1 VHARC
6 EPICPE
12 LHSLSVSG
20 SDSDVPRR
28 AYSSFGPVSF
38 ALRQASAL
46 SPSTT
51 ARLDAARAPLVA
63 YERVDA
69 IDLFL
74 SRYGDLH
81 QGLVEGLLTGLP
93 EGQLRARPH
102 PGVNTIVW
110 LLWHSA
116 RIEDLAVNR
125 FLADSPQVLDEWRDR
140 LGVPRRDV
148 GTGMSDAEVD
158 ELSAR
163 IDLAALRGYWD
174 AVTARTL
181 SLTGSLR
188 GPDLAAVV
196 PAARVKSVVQAE
208 SAVAPGVEWLTEFWA
223 GGRTRAWM
231 LAQTAL
237 LHPYGHYYE
246 ARVTA
251 GLWGA
256 RSP

>member
-1 VHARC
+1 
-6 EPICPE
+6 
-12 LHSLSVSG
+12 
-20 SDSDVPRR
+20 
-28 AYSSFGPVSF
+28 
-38 ALRQASAL
+38 
-46 SPSTT
+46 
-51 ARLDAARAPLVA
+51 
-63 YERVDA
+63 VDA

-81 QGLVEGLLTGLP
+81 HGLVEGLLTSLP
-93 EGQLRARPH
+93 EAQLRGRPH
-102 PGVNTIVW
+102 PGVNTIAW

-125 FLADSPQVLDEWRDR
+125 LLADSPQVLDEWRDR
-140 LGVPRRDV
+140 LGVARVDV
-148 GTGMSDAEVD
+148 GTGMTDAEVD

-163 IDLAALRGYWD
+163 IDLTALRGYWD

-181 SLTGSLR
+181 GLTGSLR
-188 GPDLAAVV
+188 NSELEAVV
-196 PAARVKSVVQAE
+196 PGARVKSVVHSE
-208 SAVAPGVEWLTEFWA
+208 KAVAPGVEWLTEFWA
-223 GGRTRAWM
+223 GGRTRAWI

-251 GLWGA
+251 GLWGS

>member
-1 VHARC
+1 
-6 EPICPE
+6 
-12 LHSLSVSG
+12 
-20 SDSDVPRR
+20 
-28 AYSSFGPVSF
+28 
-38 ALRQASAL
+38 
-46 SPSTT
+46 
-51 ARLDAARAPLVA
+51 
-63 YERVDA
+63 VDA

-74 SRYGDLH
+74 TRYGDLH
-81 QGLVEGLLTGLP
+81 QGLVEGLLTSLP
-93 EGQLRARPH
+93 EAQLRERPH
-102 PGVNTIVW
+102 PGVNTNAW

-140 LGVPRRDV
+140 LGVARVDV
-148 GTGMSDAEVD
+148 GTGMTDAEVD

-163 IDLAALRGYWD
+163 IDLPALRGYWD

-181 SLTGSLR
+181 GLTGLLR
-188 GPDLAAVV
+188 SSELEALV
-196 PAARVKSVVQAE
+196 PGARVKSVVHAE
-208 SAVAPGVEWLTEFWA
+208 RAVAPGVEWLTEFWA
-223 GGRTRAWM
+223 GGRTRAWI

-251 GLWGA
+251 GLWGS